1 MIVRS
6 GNYGNHMATEIE
18 RKFLVS
24 SEAWR
29 EGPPGTPICQGYL
42 CKDPERSVRVRIK
55 GEAGFL
61 TVKGGSSGIAREEF
75 EYPVPVEDA
84 RCLLGMCLPPLLEK
98 VRYERWHEGR
108 CWEIDE
114 FGGLNA
120 GLVVAEVE
128 LPDVSADLALPPWAG
143 KEVSDD
149 PRYYNLS
156 LVDHPWFE
164 WGRE

>member
-1 MIVRS
+1 MGI
-6 GNYGNHMATEIE
+6 EIE

-24 SEAWR
+24 SDAWR
-29 EGPPGTPICQGYL
+29 EGQPGTAISQGYL
-42 CKDPERSVRVRIK
+42 SKDPERSVRVRIK

-61 TVKGGSSGIAREEF
+61 TVKGGTAGIARA
-75 EYPVPVEDA
+75 EYEYAVPLENA
-84 RCLLGMCLPPLLEK
+84 RELLRLCVPPLLEK
-98 VRYERWHEGR
+98 VRYERWYEGR

-120 GLVVAEVE
+120 GLIVAEVE
-128 LPDVSADLALPPWAG
+128 LPDVSADLVLPPWAG

-149 PRYYNLS
+149 PRYFNLA
-156 LVDHPWFE
+156 LVGHPWFE